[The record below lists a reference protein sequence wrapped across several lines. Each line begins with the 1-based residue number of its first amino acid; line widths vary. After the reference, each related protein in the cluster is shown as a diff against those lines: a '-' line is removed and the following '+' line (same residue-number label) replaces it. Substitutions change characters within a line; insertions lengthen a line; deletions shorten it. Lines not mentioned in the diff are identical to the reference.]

1 MRLDVKDKYGILS
14 DITKTFSK
22 NRVSIK
28 RLLQTPYKQ
37 KKISS
42 IIIITH
48 SSKDYAIQK
57 TLKTLAKK
65 SYIIKKPKLL
75 RIENG

>member
-1 MRLDVKDKYGILS
+1 MDKSGVLS
-14 DITKTFSK
+14 NITNVFSK

-28 RLLQTPYKQ
+28 RLIQNPNKN

-48 SSKDYAIQK
+48 AAKDKNLNKILNEISKRK
-57 TLKTLAKK
+57 
-65 SYIIKKPKLL
+65 YIKRKPKLI
-75 RIENG
+75 RIEN

>member
-1 MRLDVKDKYGILS
+1 MDKSGVLS
-14 DITKTFSK
+14 NITNVFSK

-28 RLLQTPYKQ
+28 RLIQNPNKN

-48 SSKDYAIQK
+48 AAKDKNLNKI
-57 TLKTLAKK
+57 L
-65 SYIIKKPKLL
+65 
-75 RIENG
+75 N